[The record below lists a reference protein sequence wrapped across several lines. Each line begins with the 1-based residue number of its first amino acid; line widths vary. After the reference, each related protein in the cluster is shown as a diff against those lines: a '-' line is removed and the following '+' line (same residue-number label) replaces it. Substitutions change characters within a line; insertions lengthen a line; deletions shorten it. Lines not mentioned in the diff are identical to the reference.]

1 MKNNLFLILLLIFI
15 GCQKVDRGIKDK
27 IDADYR
33 IDHLSMASTYKK
45 KPNWNFSGED
55 IIIKKD
61 TISGKNCR
69 IVMNNRSGRST
80 IIGRQGEMIV
90 DKNMKLKGNVIY
102 DDRDYKLVC
111 EYLDY
116 DIKSDKLTVPNTFQF
131 YIKKENKKIEGKKL
145 TSEENFIKIYIEE
158 VDRMRFEVN
167 NKALKNE

>member
-1 MKNNLFLILLLIFI
+1 
-15 GCQKVDRGIKDK
+15 
-27 IDADYR
+27 
-33 IDHLSMASTYKK
+33 
-45 KPNWNFSGED
+45 
-55 IIIKKD
+55 
-61 TISGKNCR
+61 
-69 IVMNNRSGRST
+69 MNNRSGKST
-80 IIGRQGEMIV
+80 IIGRQGEMII
-90 DKNMKLKGNVIY
+90 DKNMKIKGNVIY

-145 TSEENFIKIYIEE
+145 TSEENFTKIYIEE